1 MRKCLVSIFLVVFI
15 VGGLAS
21 ILLQSRRGHTLPSML
36 LQAVAMWGV
45 ISLIGMIT
53 NPPMTKK
60 QTILLHS
67 ITLPLVL
74 LIGLL
79 MWFVLYA

>member
-1 MRKCLVSIFLVVFI
+1 M
-15 VGGLAS
+15 
-21 ILLQSRRGHTLPSML
+21 PSML